1 MKKHLKHILNI
12 NKAGLPQ
19 GGTYKQQVTELSLK
33 KWKEFF
39 YH

>member
-12 NKAGLPQ
+12 NKAGHPQ

-33 KWKEFF
+33 K
-39 YH
+39 